1 MSYLGFRSSSTLV
14 GMVETDPLATPDG
27 VLEMRRA
34 DFWSEYILVSLS
46 TCLDSDDK
54 SEIDNSLMGA

>member
-1 MSYLGFRSSSTLV
+1 
-14 GMVETDPLATPDG
+14 MVETDPLATPDG

-46 TCLDSDDK
+46 TCLESDDK
-54 SEIDNSLMGA
+54 SEIDNSLMGV